1 MTATATHRP
10 GHRAGFFV
18 ALRFPLFKELPDAG
32 TTDASQPDA
41 SQPNPNKPPPDTE
54 PATTAT
60 APAVRPTP
68 GPGQPVAL
76 LSTTFQQFRRS
87 AFAHQQARSRPSLPT
102 IQPVALLSPTCRA
115 FTDPKPL
122 AFFAY

>member
-1 MTATATHRP
+1 MTATDTPRP

-18 ALRFPLFKELPDAG
+18 ALRFPLFKELPEAGTG
-32 TTDASQPDA
+32 TTDATPTRPPLSVRHLGLV
-41 SQPNPNKPPPDTE
+41 NPSRFWLS
-54 PATTAT
+54 A
-60 APAVRPTP
+60 
-68 GPGQPVAL
+68 VAL

-87 AFAHQQARSRPSLPT
+87 AFAHQQTRSRPSLPT
-102 IQPVALLSPTCRA
+102 LQPVALLSPTCRA